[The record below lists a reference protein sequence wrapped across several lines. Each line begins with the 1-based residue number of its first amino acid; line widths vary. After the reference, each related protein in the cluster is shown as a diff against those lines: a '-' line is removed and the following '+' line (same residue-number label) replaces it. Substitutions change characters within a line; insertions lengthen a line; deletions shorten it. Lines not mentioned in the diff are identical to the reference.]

1 MHADAEAAAATGPYG
16 MSFIEDNVD
25 KAWAVGEVDY
35 EEKKV
40 VLSHPLVTVID
51 STEYNIYGEVA
62 YASIF
67 CGDDDY
73 DATPSTKWKAK
84 SRGICLVCAVHATV
98 ETPRGDIVAKSY
110 ETPDGC
116 TTYSQF
122 AVISDGNGGFLVTRV
137 VT

>member
-1 MHADAEAAAATGPYG
+1 MFRVAPAFLLISVLLETGVEAFYTPPDPFQAGSGAY
-16 MSFIEDNVD
+16 
-25 KAWAVGEVDY
+25 
-35 EEKKV
+35 
-40 VLSHPLVTVID
+40 PLVTVID